1 MLTIQGLSYAYSDR
15 FLFKNLSFHLNPG
28 EVIRIS
34 GANGSGKTTL
44 IKILTG
50 ILKNYEGKILLD
62 ESKNESLKNLSNE
75 IFYMGHKNAL
85 KENLTVQENLQHDFR
100 LLNSD
105 KKELE
110 SYLEKLNLKEFL
122 LAKVSEL
129 SEGQKR
135 KIILACCLASNSSIY
150 LLDEP
155 FINLDTESQE
165 IIMEAIDSKI
175 LSGASII
182 FTSHDQ
188 NINNSVE
195 LNLNDYKS

>member
-28 EVIRIS
+28 EVIKIS

-50 ILKNYEGKILLD
+50 ILKNYEGKISL
-62 ESKNESLKNLSNE
+62 KNEEEKSLKNLSDE

-100 LLNSD
+100 LLNSN
-105 KKELE
+105 KNELD

-122 LAKVSEL
+122 FTRVSEL

-155 FINLDTESQE
+155 FINLDVDSQE
-165 IIMEAIDSKI
+165 IIMEALDSKI
-175 LSGASII
+175 HNGAAVI

-188 NINNSVE
+188 NIKNSIE
-195 LNLNDYKS
+195 LNLNDYKL

>member
-1 MLTIQGLSYAYSDR
+1 MCSSRYLTKS
-15 FLFKNLSFHLNPG
+15 LNPP
-28 EVIRIS
+28 
-34 GANGSGKTTL
+34 
-44 IKILTG
+44 
-50 ILKNYEGKILLD
+50 
-62 ESKNESLKNLSNE
+62 
-75 IFYMGHKNAL
+75 
-85 KENLTVQENLQHDFR
+85 
-100 LLNSD
+100 
-105 KKELE
+105 
-110 SYLEKLNLKEFL
+110 LNLKEFL
-122 LAKVSEL
+122 LTKVSEL

-155 FINLDTESQE
+155 FINLDRESQE

>member
-1 MLTIQGLSYAYSDR
+1 MC
-15 FLFKNLSFHLNPG
+15 
-28 EVIRIS
+28 IRDS
-34 GANGSGKTTL
+34 
-44 IKILTG
+44 
-50 ILKNYEGKILLD
+50 
-62 ESKNESLKNLSNE
+62 
-75 IFYMGHKNAL
+75 
-85 KENLTVQENLQHDFR
+85 
-100 LLNSD
+100 
-105 KKELE
+105 
-110 SYLEKLNLKEFL
+110 
-122 LAKVSEL
+122 
-129 SEGQKR
+129 
-135 KIILACCLASNSSIY
+135 SSIY